1 MQGTARAPGTCGE
14 LLQGKINGTNFLVT
28 CPVDLYSEVTV
39 RLSMQGIVKVDAS
52 LTKVRSAV
60 ERTLK
65 FLGKGEIGA
74 DVIVTST
81 VPCGKGMASST
92 ADIAAS
98 CAATAVA
105 LGTYLTPDEIAEI
118 ALNIEPT
125 DGVMFPGISM
135 FDHVEGKILKYLG
148 KAPEVEIVIV
158 DLGGTVDTVSF
169 NQNSELESLNEAKE
183 HQVAE
188 ALGKIESALS
198 ANDWGL
204 LGKAVTAGAFA
215 HQHILYKPGLRT
227 LAQICH
233 DSGGLGINIAHSGT
247 VVGLLFE
254 KGRYSGTVQEKIVRA
269 GFDSSFPAR
278 IIDGGVEVLQES
290 AGERSWLS
298 LNTYMVGI
306 CGKLQKSTG

>member
-39 RLSMQGIVKVDAS
+39 RLNAHGVVNVDAS
-52 LTKVRSAV
+52 LPKVRTAV
-60 ERTLK
+60 ERTLV
-65 FLGKGEIGA
+65 FLGRAEMGA
-74 DVIVTST
+74 DVVVKST

-105 LGTYLTPDEIAEI
+105 LGTYLTPKEIAGI

-125 DGVMFPGISM
+125 DGIMFPGISM
-135 FDHVEGKILKYLG
+135 FDHVEGKVLKYLG

-169 NQNSELESLNEAKE
+169 NQNTDLEILNRNKE

-188 ALGKIESALS
+188 ALAKIESAL
-198 ANDWGL
+198 ATGELGL
-204 LGKAVTAGAFA
+204 LGQAVTAGAFA
-215 HQHILYKPGLRT
+215 HQQILYKPELRT
-227 LAQICH
+227 LAQICQAL
-233 DSGGLGINIAHSGT
+233 GGLGVNIAHSGT

-254 KGRYSGTVQEKIVRA
+254 KGRYSGTGLEELARA
-269 GFDSSFPAR
+269 GFGSSFAAQ

-290 AGERSWLS
+290 GGERQWLP
-298 LNTYMVGI
+298 LNTYMVET